1 MTKEFVNFIFTGGFA
16 AFINLVTRFYI
27 NKIISFEISVVIS
40 YFLGMIVAYLLTRV
54 FVFSVEEPMDRNEF
68 FRFFQV
74 NLISAFIVWIVSVF
88 LYNIFFP
95 LIKIVEYS
103 GEMSHFIGVITP
115 IVFSFY
121 AHKFYT
127 FK

>member
-1 MTKEFVNFIFTGGFA
+1 MTREFVNFIFTGGFA
-16 AFINLVTRFYI
+16 AFINLVTRFYL

-103 GEMSHFIGVITP
+103 SEMSHFIGVITP